1 MPTGLSRFALLP
13 WMLVLAVIPAGIYLL
28 HVYDQV
34 EQVRAINLRTLAKAA
49 RATGEILENSVGTVR
64 NLSQNLTYACEFVR
78 RQPRLKLNDDCA
90 KIKPP
95 AGAGKRSATE
105 PATATATLGIDPTS
119 KVQIELRDVGLSDVV
134 KQPVVFEVNLDTI
147 LGDIPFGS
155 AVDLVLIIDKDGN
168 VLRQH
173 QPAGRRTVGVV
184 LDNVKQLAVYDEAK
198 GLQVAELSSASSIH
212 KVKLAGADYDLLCQ
226 PLPLDF
232 KDSTTHNWTICGLMA
247 SERTLRTA
255 LEVAPLLA
263 ILLFSMVVFGV
274 LTWPI

>member
-184 LDNVKQLAVYDEAK
+184 LDNVK
-198 GLQVAELSSASSIH
+198 
-212 KVKLAGADYDLLCQ
+212 LAGADYDLLCQ